1 MGTLVLQP
9 GVNTL
14 TFRVNPLKR
23 GLYALKGVQARVGRA
38 AVTVPVEPQR
48 QDFGRAQRLQQ
59 SSASDAGAIA
69 LDVPASAVGFSVY
82 MTMARV

>member
-1 MGTLVLQP
+1 MHVGKLVLQP

-23 GLYALKGVQARVGRA
+23 GLYALKGVQARAGRA
-38 AVTVPVEPQR
+38 AITVPVEPQR

-59 SSASDAGAIA
+59 SSASDAGAVA
-69 LDVPASAVGFSVY
+69 FDLPGSAV
-82 MTMARV
+82 

>member
-1 MGTLVLQP
+1 VHVGKLVLQP

-38 AVTVPVEPQR
+38 AITVPVEPQR
-48 QDFGRAQRLQQ
+48 QDFGRPQRLQQ
-59 SSASDAGAIA
+59 SSASDSGAVPH
-69 LDVPASAVGFSVY
+69 DVPVSAI
-82 MTMARV
+82 